1 MPVKLLLCTD
11 LDRTLLPN
19 GPEPESAEA
28 RDRFSQLATEAGV
41 VLVYVTGRDQALVMD
56 AIEEYQLPQPDFVI
70 ADVGSTI
77 YQIKQAEW
85 HGWDNWEQEIAGDWQ
100 GRSHDEV
107 HALFAELPSLTLQEQ
122 AKQKRYKLSYYV
134 PLEADH
140 QTLMSNMHT
149 VLLDHHIS
157 ANLIWSIDELAD
169 TGLLDVLPASASKRH
184 AIEYLMQQLDF
195 GLSNTIF
202 AGDSGNDM
210 AVLTSPIRSVLVA
223 NASDEVRHEARQ
235 MVLHMGQNET
245 LYFASGGFLEM
256 NGNYSA
262 GILEG
267 VVHFMPEV
275 QQVLEQAL
283 EQAT

>member
-1 MPVKLLLCTD
+1 
-11 LDRTLLPN
+11 
-19 GPEPESAEA
+19 
-28 RDRFSQLATEAGV
+28 
-41 VLVYVTGRDQALVMD
+41 
-56 AIEEYQLPQPDFVI
+56 
-70 ADVGSTI
+70 
-77 YQIKQAEW
+77 
-85 HGWDNWEQEIAGDWQ
+85 
-100 GRSHDEV
+100 
-107 HALFAELPSLTLQEQ
+107 
-122 AKQKRYKLSYYV
+122 
-134 PLEADH
+134 
-140 QTLMSNMHT
+140 
-149 VLLDHHIS
+149 
-157 ANLIWSIDELAD
+157 
-169 TGLLDVLPASASKRH
+169 
-184 AIEYLMQQLDF
+184 MQQLDF

-223 NASDEVRHEARQ
+223 NASDEVRHEARR